1 MSALNQQQPPAR
13 LRMDNLT
20 CLMRFLYLG
29 QRDSYHICSGRET
42 TLEAIVDNLECIH
55 GMVRPKMES
64 YPFQVIKR
72 VMNKQ

>member
-1 MSALNQQQPPAR
+1 MTSHINQQPAVR

-29 QRDSYHICSGRET
+29 QRNPVHICSGRET
-42 TLEAIVDNLECIH
+42 PLQEIVDNLECVQ

-64 YPFQVIKR
+64 YPYQVIKK
-72 VMNKQ
+72 VIKKP